1 MKSIRI
7 ELGRWDSLSKDALA
21 VRYDV
26 FVVEQCVP
34 ESLEHDEWD
43 AQCWHAVAYNDQG
56 QAVATGRLL
65 PDGHIGRVAVTRSM
79 RGKGVGAKIMD
90 ALIEQAVE
98 LGYSTLVLS
107 SQTHAQAFY
116 EKRQFVAQ
124 GEIYDDA
131 GIDHILMVRKM
142 S

>member
-1 MKSIRI
+1 MRF
-7 ELGRWDSLSKDALA
+7 
-21 VRYDV
+21 DV
-26 FVVEQCVP
+26 FVVEQQVP
-34 ESLEHDEWD
+34 ESLEQDEWD
-43 AQCWHAVAYNDQG
+43 AQCWHAVAYNGAG

-65 PDGHIGRVAVTRSM
+65 PDGHIGRVAVARAM

-90 ALIEQAVE
+90 ALIELAVK
-98 LGYSTLVLS
+98 LGHTTLILS

-124 GEIYDDA
+124 GDIYDDA
-131 GIDHILMVRKM
+131 GIDHILMVRHL